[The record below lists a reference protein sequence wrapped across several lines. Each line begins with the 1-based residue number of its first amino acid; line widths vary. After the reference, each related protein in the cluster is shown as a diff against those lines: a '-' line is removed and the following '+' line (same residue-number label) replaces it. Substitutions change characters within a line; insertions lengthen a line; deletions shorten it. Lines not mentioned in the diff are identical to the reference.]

1 MKKNGK
7 LRPLGIPTIKDRVYQ
22 NIVRNALEP
31 QWEAR
36 FEAISYGFR
45 PKRSTHD
52 AIRSIFNRINRG
64 TKKKWIFE
72 GDFQGCF
79 DHLNHEW
86 ILKQTSYFPGR
97 KLLKR
102 WLKMGYMEQSFFAET
117 QEGTPQGG
125 IISPLLANI
134 ALHGM
139 EETLGITYKKNY
151 KANDSYIMNPA
162 CKFTLIR
169 YADDFVV
176 LTETKEQALSVY
188 MRLRPYLKDRGLELS
203 PEKTKV
209 THIEEG
215 FEFLGFLIRQYQTEQ
230 GNKLFIKPSKGSR
243 QKAKKKIGDTLRVM
257 RVNPSEKSSE
267 CLILLS
273 EDTGNTG
280 NMSFLRKSLVQWI
293 AISIGE
299 SANIFDSSIQR
310 SRGNGYMQDITGIH
324 IMVEMLGHQPARKQ
338 ISNSYI
344 CHGLRLR
351 DTTW

>member
-1 MKKNGK
+1 M
-7 LRPLGIPTIKDRVYQ
+7 
-22 NIVRNALEP
+22 
-31 QWEAR
+31 
-36 FEAISYGFR
+36 
-45 PKRSTHD
+45 
-52 AIRSIFNRINRG
+52 
-64 TKKKWIFE
+64 
-72 GDFQGCF
+72 
-79 DHLNHEW
+79 
-86 ILKQTSYFPGR
+86 
-97 KLLKR
+97 
-102 WLKMGYMEQSFFAET
+102 
-117 QEGTPQGG
+117 
-125 IISPLLANI
+125 
-134 ALHGM
+134 
-139 EETLGITYKKNY
+139 
-151 KANDSYIMNPA
+151 
-162 CKFTLIR
+162 
-169 YADDFVV
+169 
-176 LTETKEQALSVY
+176 
-188 MRLRPYLKDRGLELS
+188 ELS